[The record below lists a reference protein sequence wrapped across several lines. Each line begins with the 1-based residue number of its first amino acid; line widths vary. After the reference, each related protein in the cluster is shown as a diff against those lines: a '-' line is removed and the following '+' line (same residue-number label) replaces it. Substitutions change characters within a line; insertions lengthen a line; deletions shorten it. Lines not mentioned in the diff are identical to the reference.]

1 MKTDYTHIGI
11 LIDRSGSMYSIK
23 NDMEGNLAEFLNKQ
37 KELPGICTVS
47 IAQFD
52 QQFEMLQSFVDI
64 HELEQI
70 KIAPRGITAL
80 YDALGKFIK
89 RTGHSLSSIV
99 EENRPSKVLIIVI
112 TDGQEN
118 ASRDYTASEIRK
130 MVELQEKIYSW
141 DFVYLGANQDAL
153 LEGEKFG
160 NQRSKSL
167 TYEANT
173 QGVNAAFEV
182 LKAKTILYRSSN
194 EKFSFDDSDKN
205 Y

>member
-23 NDMEGNLAEFLNKQ
+23 DDMEGNLAEFLNKQ

-64 HELEQI
+64 HELE
-70 KIAPRGITAL
+70 KIRISPRGMTAL

-118 ASRDYTASEIRK
+118 ASIDYTASEIKK

-141 DFVYLGANQDAL
+141 DFVYLGSNQDAL

-173 QGVNAAFEV
+173 RGINTAFEV

>member
-23 NDMEGNLAEFLNKQ
+23 DDMEGNLAEFLNKQ

-52 QQFEMLQSFVDI
+52 QQFEMLQTFVDI
-64 HELEQI
+64 HELE
-70 KIAPRGITAL
+70 KIRISPRGMTAL

-89 RTGHSLSSIV
+89 RTGHYLNSII

-118 ASRDYTASEIRK
+118 ASRDYTASEIKK
-130 MVELQEKIYSW
+130 MIELQESTYSW
-141 DFVYLGANQDAL
+141 DFVYLGTNQDAL

-173 QGVNAAFEV
+173 QGINLAFDV
-182 LKAKTILYRSSN
+182 LEERTILYRSSN
-194 EKFSFDDSDKN
+194 ERFSFDDSDKIV
-205 Y
+205 